1 MTTRIRII
9 SGVAGTSFD
18 VPAAA
23 YNGELLGVWGQKA
36 PGSTGAGLKVLLGV
50 GKAHGFSGLP
60 PALIKRKRHLQG
72 LFLLTHY
79 AEISLSRVVPVSLPP
94 GRREH
99 ILAFPLDN
107 IRLFSRSED
116 RG

>member
-60 PALIKRKRHLQG
+60 PALIKRKRHLQ
-72 LFLLTHY
+72 
-79 AEISLSRVVPVSLPP
+79 ASLPLNP
-94 GRREH
+94 LCGNIAVKGRSA
-99 ILAFPLDN
+99 IPPPSGVSICSLFPLTIFDFF
-107 IRLFSRSED
+107 RD
-116 RG
+116 R